1 LHCIIIK
8 IKKTITGRIRLK
20 NPKSI
25 LITGASSGIG
35 AALANE
41 YAEPGIVLHLSGRNK
56 GRLEAIKTD
65 CETRGATAHI
75 YTIDV
80 TDEVSMSDW
89 VLSCH
94 PLDLVIANAGV
105 SSSLSN
111 LDNISDHTK
120 NIFDINVLGVF
131 NTIHPAIKCMKP
143 SGQGQIAVVASVAGF
158 RGLPSAPAYSTSKV
172 TVKAYGEALRG
183 LYYKDGL
190 EINVISPGFVKSRIT
205 DKNKFKMPFLI
216 EADQAAKIICRGLK
230 INKPHIIFPWQMH
243 VITFIAQRLVP
254 NFVLDYLLKKLP
266 QK

>member
-1 LHCIIIK
+1 M
-8 IKKTITGRIRLK
+8 K

-120 NIFDINVLGVF
+120 NIFDINVVGVF

-143 SGQGQIAVVASVAGF
+143 SGQGQIAAVS
-158 RGLPSAPAYSTSKV
+158 YTH
-172 TVKAYGEALRG
+172 LRAH
-183 LYYKDGL
+183 
-190 EINVISPGFVKSRIT
+190 ET
-205 DKNKFKMPFLI
+205 
-216 EADQAAKIICRGLK
+216 
-230 INKPHIIFPWQMH
+230 
-243 VITFIAQRLVP
+243 
-254 NFVLDYLLKKLP
+254 
-266 QK
+266 